1 MILRLRYVLHC
12 AYTVS
17 LGCYSC
23 LCWIDTNI
31 QVGGLVANLGVG
43 WLDQMGIRLI
53 SLPLK
58 LELYWARQ
66 KDWIFYKKLL
76 FLLGRSDPDGGKR
89 LAG

>member
-1 MILRLRYVLHC
+1 M
-12 AYTVS
+12 
-17 LGCYSC
+17 
-23 LCWIDTNI
+23 
-31 QVGGLVANLGVG
+31 ANLGVG
-43 WLDQMGIRLI
+43 RLDQMGIRL
-53 SLPLK
+53 LPLHLK